1 MCPVTEKCYNS
12 IIFVHFRAA
21 SECWS
26 DSSSVTSQIVCEI
39 IVRSPGVEHP
49 VTRNI
54 LINPAF
60 ADRSGQVSSIGRL
73 VGASAAL
80 TAAELARSLQKP
92 MLVLA
97 NDPRHADQLEA
108 EICYFAGTDLPI
120 SHFVEW
126 ETLPYDSFSPHQDI
140 ISRRLSVIATLPQMR
155 NGIVIV
161 SIPALLQRLP
171 PVDYVAARTLV
182 LQTGQTLDRQG
193 FVDAL
198 IAAGYLRIPQ
208 VEEHGEFAVRGS
220 LIDLFPMGSEQ
231 PVRIDFFDDEIET
244 LRYFDAETQL
254 SGEVVATM
262 QILPAREVPLDQVS
276 IKQFRQR
283 YRERFEGQPSRS
295 RVYSDISHGIAHGGI
310 EYYLPLF
317 FEETASFLDYLP
329 ADAVIFAP
337 QDVSGVLH
345 QAWREIGGR
354 YELCSLDPERPIL
367 KPHESFLDPD
377 KVLQKISRAKCIHY
391 SAQTLEE
398 SAASINLSTQIPPA
412 LRIEARYE
420 DAAAS
425 LMKFVD
431 SFDGR
436 ILFTADS
443 PGRRENMYELLA
455 GRSIQL
461 SRVDS
466 WEAFLDSSIQA
477 GIAIAPIEDG
487 VLLPESGVAI
497 ISEQQ
502 LFGEKPRQRSRRR
515 RSERDPETIIR
526 QLNDLQPGSPV
537 VHAEYGVGRYLGLK
551 TLAAGGTSGEFLH
564 LEYADGDKLYVPV
577 HALDLISRYTGASP
591 ENAPLHRLGSDQWA
605 KAKRRAINMIRDVAA
620 ELLDVYAR
628 RAARTGHRFRWQED
642 DYQAFESGFPFEA
655 TADQSRTIDE
665 VLEDLASERP
675 MDRVVCGDVGF
686 GKTEVALRAAFAAV
700 YGGKQVA
707 ILVPTTLLAQ
717 QHGQTFQDRFA
728 DWPVRIEVL
737 SRFRSANEAKEI
749 VAGLRSGSVDIV
761 IGTHRLL
768 QHTRDFKDIGLVIVD
783 EEHRFGVRHKEA
795 IKSLRSEVDIL
806 TLTATPIPRT
816 LNMALGG
823 LRDMSLIATP
833 PAGRLSI
840 KTFVSEWNDVVI
852 REACLR
858 EIKRGGQVYFI
869 HNRVEDILRIEEQL
883 TKLVPEAS
891 IRIGHGQLRERDL
904 EQVMFDFYHRRFNVL
919 LCTTIVESGLDV
931 PTANTIIIN
940 RADRFGLATLHQLRG
955 RVGRSH
961 HRAYAYLLVPPR
973 AAMTADAIKRLEAI
987 DSLEDLGSG
996 FALATHD
1003 LEIRGA
1009 GELLGDTQSGQI
1021 QEIGFSLYTE
1031 LLGRAVAALRE
1042 GKEADL
1048 DQPLNAGVDINLHVP
1063 ALLPEDYV
1071 PDVHLRLILYKRI
1084 SGAASRDELREMQV
1098 ELIDRFGLLPEAAK
1112 NLMRIAAIK
1121 RDAARL
1127 GIGKIDASDAGGYLD
1142 FGSQTS
1148 MNPMTLVQMVQNESQ
1163 VYRLQGAHRL
1173 QFRMDLSDTAM
1184 RFTQVENL
1192 LGRLATDAVKNTA
1205 VG

>member
-1 MCPVTEKCYNS
+1 V
-12 IIFVHFRAA
+12 I
-21 SECWS
+21 
-26 DSSSVTSQIVCEI
+26 
-39 IVRSPGVEHP
+39 
-49 VTRNI
+49 RNL
-54 LINPAF
+54 LINSAV

-73 VGASAAL
+73 VGASAPLA
-80 TAAELARSLQKP
+80 AAELARSLNRP

-97 NDPRHADQLEA
+97 RDPRHADQLES
-108 EICYFAGTDLPI
+108 EIRYFAGEDVPVV
-120 SHFVEW
+120 HFVEW

-140 ISRRLSVIATLPQMR
+140 ISRRLRVIATCPQMKD
-155 NGIVIV
+155 GIVIV
-161 SIPALLQRLP
+161 SSPALLQRLP
-171 PVDYVAARTLV
+171 PVDYVGARTLI
-182 LQTGQTLDRQG
+182 LKTGQTLARQD
-193 FVDAL
+193 FIDDL
-198 IAAGYLRIPQ
+198 AAAAYLRIPQ

-220 LIDLFPMGSEQ
+220 LIDVFPMGSER

-244 LRYFDAETQL
+244 LRHFDPETQL
-254 SGEVVATM
+254 SGETAETIR
-262 QILPAREVPLDQVS
+262 ILPAREIPLDQEN

-295 RVYSDISHGIAHGGI
+295 RVYSDVSDGIAHGGI
-310 EYYLPLF
+310 EYYLSLF

-329 ADAVIFAP
+329 DNTLVFAP
-337 QDVSGVLH
+337 QDLSDIL
-345 QAWREIGGR
+345 QQSWLEIGER
-354 YELCSLDPERPIL
+354 YEICSLDPERPIL
-367 KPHESFLDPD
+367 EPEESFLNPD
-377 KVLQKISRAKCIHY
+377 GVLQQISPAQCIQY
-391 SAQTLEE
+391 STQTLEDGD
-398 SAASINLSTQIPPA
+398 ANVNLSTRMPPA
-412 LRIEARYE
+412 LRVETRYE

-425 LMKFVD
+425 LINFID
-431 SFDGR
+431 TFEGR

-443 PGRRENMYELLA
+443 PGRRERVYDLLA
-455 GRSIQL
+455 GRGIDV

-466 WEAFLDSSIQA
+466 WAEFLA
-477 GIAIAPIEDG
+477 GDIDAGVAVAPIEDG
-487 VLLPESGVAI
+487 VLLPDSHIAI

-502 LFGEKPRQRSRRR
+502 LFGEKPRQRDRRR
-515 RSERDPETIIR
+515 RPERDPETIIR

-537 VHAEYGVGRYLGLK
+537 VHADYGVGRYLGLK
-551 TLAAGGTSGEFLH
+551 TLVAGGTSGEFLH

-577 HALDLISRYTGASP
+577 HALDLISRFTGASP

-605 KAKRRAINMIRDVAA
+605 KAKRRAIQRIRDVAA

-628 RAARTGHRFRWQED
+628 RAARPGHSFRWEET
-642 DYQAFESGFPFEA
+642 DYRTFESGFPFEA
-655 TADQSRTIDE
+655 TDDQDRTIDE
-665 VLEDLASERP
+665 VLEDLSSDSP

-700 YGGKQVA
+700 HGGKQVA

-737 SRFRSANEAKEI
+737 SRFRSASEAKDI
-749 VAGLRSGSVDIV
+749 VAGLRSGTVDIV

-768 QHTRDFKDIGLVIVD
+768 QHTRDFKDVGLVIVD
-783 EEHRFGVRHKEA
+783 EEHRFGVRHKEV
-795 IKSLRSEVDIL
+795 IKTLRSEVDVL

-833 PAGRLSI
+833 PAERLAV
-840 KTFVSEWNDVVI
+840 KTFVTEWNDVVI

-858 EIKRGGQVYFI
+858 EVKRGGQVYFI
-869 HNRVEDILRIEEQL
+869 HNRVEDIQRVEEQL

-891 IRIGHGQLRERDL
+891 IRIGHGQMPERQL
-904 EQVMFDFYHRRFNVL
+904 EQVMLDFYHRRFNVL

-940 RADRFGLATLHQLRG
+940 RADRFGLAQLHQLRG

-961 HRAYAYLLVPPR
+961 HRAYAYLLAPPR

-987 DSLEDLGSG
+987 DSLDDLGSG
-996 FALATHD
+996 FTLATHD

-1031 LLGRAVAALRE
+1031 LLGRAVDALRD
-1042 GKEADL
+1042 GKEPDL
-1048 DQPLNAGVDINLHVP
+1048 DQPLNAGVEINLHVP

-1112 NLMRIAAIK
+1112 NLIRIAAIK
-1121 RDAARL
+1121 RDAALL
-1127 GIGKIDASDAGGYLD
+1127 GIEKIDASDAGGYLD
-1142 FGSQTS
+1142 FGSQTALD
-1148 MNPMTLVQMVQNESQ
+1148 PGTLVQMVQNESQ
-1163 VYRLQGAHRL
+1163 IYRLQGAHRL
-1173 QFRMDLSDTAM
+1173 QFRMDLSDTAI
-1184 RFTQVENL
+1184 RFTQVEKIL
-1192 LGRLATDAVKNTA
+1192 DRLATGSVKTEA